1 MVRRLALAFA
11 ASLALATYS
20 SSALAHAML
29 KKASPPVGGAVSASP
44 SEIRIT
50 FSERVEPRFSGIAV
64 STEAG
69 ASAYV
74 GKSSVDPSDAATLV
88 TPVSAPLKPGVYT
101 VHWHAVSV
109 DTHRTQGSFQF
120 TVRP

>member
-1 MVRRLALAFA
+1 
-11 ASLALATYS
+11 
-20 SSALAHAML
+20 
-29 KKASPPVGGAVSASP
+29 
-44 SEIRIT
+44 
-50 FSERVEPRFSGIAV
+50 
-64 STEAG
+64 
-69 ASAYV
+69 
-74 GKSSVDPSDAATLV
+74 LV